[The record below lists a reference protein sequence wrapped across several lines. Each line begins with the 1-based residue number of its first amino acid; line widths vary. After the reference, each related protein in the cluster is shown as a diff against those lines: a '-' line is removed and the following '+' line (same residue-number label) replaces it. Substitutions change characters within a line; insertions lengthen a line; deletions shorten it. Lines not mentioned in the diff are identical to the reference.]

1 MRHLPGLLSM
11 PEPHK
16 NAQVKAYLKFSGDV
30 KHPLNEKL
38 GKEVHSHRKRGT
50 GWMNEASRT
59 ISKCC
64 DVQQVSNG
72 ETWQSIDDDRFTQV
86 IAILGCEYC
95 ELTKGAVNLAINSL
109 IKKIACLTT

>member
-50 GWMNEASRT
+50 GWMNEASRP

-64 DVQQVSNG
+64 DVQQVSNS
-72 ETWQSIDDDRFTQV
+72 ETWQSIDDDLFNQV
-86 IAILGCEYC
+86 IATLGCEHC
-95 ELTKGAVNLAINSL
+95 EWTEEAVNLVIR
-109 IKKIACLTT
+109 K